1 MYIDQKLCNRFQVNI
16 NEGVRSKRAF
26 LCLGLQ
32 VLIKRAYEILKY
44 YSFLWLLIYCRYY
57 LNINLESS
65 VVLITKLSSNK
76 L

>member
-32 VLIKRAYEILKY
+32 VLIKRANEILKN
-44 YSFLWLLIYCRYY
+44 YSFF
-57 LNINLESS
+57 
-65 VVLITKLSSNK
+65 
-76 L
+76 